1 MEKYTEVPNIITGK
15 DLDYLS
21 DMFEWNIGVLKNTNA
36 SIPKVQ
42 DEEIT
47 NILKKGCQLFD
58 ENLHTILNLLG
69 GYNGE
74 EN

>member
-47 NILKKGCQLFD
+47 SILKKGCQLFD

-69 GYNGE
+69 GFNGK